1 MRRFTLFA
9 CVLALLTVAGTAGA
23 QPSAPKS
30 WATQQIQAVVDAG
43 LMAPTAST
51 FRPQDTLTVGDLAP
65 VLATFGLE
73 VSVVKPSRPVTLR
86 ELDAQ
91 LVTAAGLREQA
102 RTIQLTAYTAGLKPK
117 KWLGTETV
125 ARLLG
130 LRLNH
135 TKDREHLELQLDQ
148 PATRAEA
155 AYSIA
160 RLLSLGETELEQVRA
175 TADSFYLPALTPLQ
189 KALLARAARFVGSP
203 YVWAGTSEKP
213 QTLAG
218 RKQPGGFDC
227 SGFVWRVFKLQPT
240 AGAPGLATA
249 LKGRTTYEMSG
260 EFPKRARVT
269 WAALQPADVVFFGV
283 RGPRS
288 KPNDVGH
295 MGIYLGNGWMAHSSD
310 RGTTLTPMT
319 GWYES
324 RFAWGRNVL
333 VESSRAGGAV

>member
-1 MRRFTLFA
+1 MVTL
-9 CVLALLTVAGTAGA
+9 LAVAGTAGA
-23 QPSAPKS
+23 QPAAPKS
-30 WATQQIQAVVDAG
+30 WASSQIKAVVEAG
-43 LMAPTAST
+43 LLAPSVST
-51 FRPQDTLTVGDLAP
+51 FRPQDPLTIGELAP

-73 VSVVKPSRPVTLR
+73 VTVVDPARPVTLR

-91 LVTAAGLREQA
+91 LVTAAGLRESA
-102 RTIQLTAYTAGLKPK
+102 RAIQVTAYDAGLKPK

-130 LRLNH
+130 LRVNH
-135 TKDREHLELQLDQ
+135 TKDKEHLELQLDQ

-155 AYSIA
+155 AFSIA
-160 RLLSLGETELEQVRA
+160 RLLAVGETELEEVRA

-189 KALLARAARFVGSP
+189 QTLIGRALRFVGSP

-213 QTLAG
+213 QKLAG
-218 RKQPGGFDC
+218 RMQPGGFDC
-227 SGFVWRVFKLQPT
+227 SGFVWRVMKLQPT
-240 AGAPGLATA
+240 PGAPGLSVA

-269 WAALQPADVVFFGV
+269 STGLQPADVVFFGN

-288 KPNDVGH
+288 KPNEVGH
-295 MGIYLGNGWMAHSSD
+295 MGIYLGNGWIAHSSD

-319 GWYES
+319 GWYEA

-333 VESSRAGGAV
+333 VETGALGLS

>member
-1 MRRFTLFA
+1 MRRFFLCA
-9 CVLALLTVAGTAGA
+9 CAIAVLAVAGTAGA
-23 QPSAPKS
+23 APSS
-30 WATQQIQAVVDAG
+30 WAGPQIRAVVDAG
-43 LMAPTAST
+43 LMAPSVGA
-51 FRPQDTLTVGDLAP
+51 FRPRDPVTAGELAP

-73 VSVVKPSRPVTLR
+73 ISVADPARPVTLR
-86 ELDAQ
+86 ELDLQ

-102 RTIQLTAYTAGLKPK
+102 RVIQVAAYNAGLKPR

-130 LRLNH
+130 LRVNH
-135 TKDREHLELQLDQ
+135 TKDKEHLELQLDQ

-155 AYSIA
+155 AFSIA
-160 RLLSLGETELEQVRA
+160 RLLTVGEAELEEVRA
-175 TADSFYLPALTPLQ
+175 VADSFYLPALTPLQ
-189 KALLARAARFVGSP
+189 TTLLARALRFVGSP

-213 QTLAG
+213 QKLAG
-218 RKQPGGFDC
+218 RMQPGGFDC
-227 SGFVWRVFKLQPT
+227 SGFVWRVLKLQATP
-240 AGAPGLATA
+240 GAPGLSVA

-269 WAALQPADVVFFGV
+269 RAALQPADIVFFGN

-288 KPNDVGH
+288 KPVEVGH

-319 GWYES
+319 GWYET

-333 VESSRAGGAV
+333 VETGTARLT

>member
-1 MRRFTLFA
+1 MRRLFA
-9 CVLALLTVAGTAGA
+9 FACMLALGAAAAGTAGA
-23 QPSAPKS
+23 QSGARS
-30 WATQQIQAVVDAG
+30 WATPQIRAVVDAG
-43 LMAPTAST
+43 LMGPSVGA
-51 FRPQDTLTVGDLAP
+51 FRPQDPVTAGELAP

-73 VSVVKPSRPVTLR
+73 IAVADPARPVLLR

-102 RTIQLTAYTAGLKPK
+102 RVLQRTAFDAGLKPTR
-117 KWLGTETV
+117 WLGTETV

-155 AYSIA
+155 AYSLA
-160 RLLSLGETELEQVRA
+160 RLLSLTETEVESVRA
-175 TADSFYLPALTPLQ
+175 LADSFYLPALTAAQ
-189 KALLARAARFVGSP
+189 RTLLARAAKLVGSP
-203 YVWAGTSEKP
+203 YVWAGTSERP
-213 QTLAG
+213 QRLG
-218 RKQPGGFDC
+218 GKLRPGGFDC
-227 SGFVWRVFKLQPT
+227 SGFVWRVVKLQPT
-240 AGAPGLATA
+240 PGARWLTSA
-249 LKGRTTYEMSG
+249 LKGRTTFEMSG

-269 WAALQPADVVFFGV
+269 RAALQPADVVFFGT

-288 KPNDVGH
+288 KPNEVGH

-319 GWYES
+319 GWYET

-333 VESSRAGGAV
+333 AEVGPAV